1 MDKLPKNDKVQQATR
16 DMETEDDE
24 VTRSNE
30 FLHAFIAAA
39 RVEARSFIEDCC
51 LCMDEDWLPVVNRVQ
66 DVVYI
71 TYQVWTV
78 LFGEIDLFG

>member
-1 MDKLPKNDKVQQATR
+1 MDKLPKNDKVQQVTR

-51 LCMDEDWLPVVNRVQ
+51 LCMDED
-66 DVVYI
+66 
-71 TYQVWTV
+71 
-78 LFGEIDLFG
+78 